1 MLILDAGAFIA
12 AERGDDN
19 VAALVKRERKHGRVP
34 LTNGGVVAQVWR
46 GGNGKQVP
54 IARLLASAHV
64 IPVDNELGRRAGQL
78 LARTGTSDAID
89 ASVICLAQDGDDVLT
104 SDPADLQA
112 LARAAGVHVDLISV
126 LARTCALKGARGPV
140 ANYATGPL
148 AVAASETDRPASA
161 AVADG
166 RAGLAGLDGRRGA
179 RGLPGPSLPAG
190 PAGRERVPQPPE
202 VGRQLPGADVF
213 LPLLPRGPDVIGLI
227 KRV

>member
-46 GGNGKQVP
+46 DGNGKQAP

-126 LARTCALKGARGPV
+126 LARTCALNGARGPV
-140 ANYATGPL
+140 ANYATGLL
-148 AVAASETDRPASA
+148 AVAASGTDRPAQLQWRTA
-161 AVADG
+161 G
-166 RAGLAGLDGRRGA
+166 RAWQDWTEDAARAVFRNLRCPLARRGA
-179 RGLPGPSLPAG
+179 SECHSRPKSAASSPVRMSSSRCSRAVLM
-190 PAGRERVPQPPE
+190 
-202 VGRQLPGADVF
+202 
-213 LPLLPRGPDVIGLI
+213 
-227 KRV
+227 